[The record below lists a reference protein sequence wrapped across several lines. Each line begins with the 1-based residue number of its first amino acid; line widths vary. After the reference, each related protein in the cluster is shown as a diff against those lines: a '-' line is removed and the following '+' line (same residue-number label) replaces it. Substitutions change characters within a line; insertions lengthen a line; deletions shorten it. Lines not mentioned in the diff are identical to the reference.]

1 MRAFVLFVVGAW
13 VILSI
18 WSAGW
23 VSGWRSRSK
32 R

>member
-13 VILSI
+13 VCLAI

-23 VSGWRSRSK
+23 VSGWRSK

>member
-1 MRAFVLFVVGAW
+1 MRAFLLFVAGAW
-13 VILSI
+13 VCLAI

-23 VSGWRSRSK
+23 VQGWRVGSK